1 MPYDFPASPTEGQT
15 YSPAGGPDYVWHTAS
30 GAWDIKT
37 SGSNSAFVAKTGDIM
52 SGQLGLPTGPAASN
66 AVRKDYVDAA
76 DAAKVSKTGDAMS
89 GNLNINVASPQL
101 LLSKTASGQG
111 AFLGGYTGTST
122 RWVIQLGNSTA
133 ESGGNAGSDFEIDRY
148 NDSAGW
154 LGSPLL
160 INRAS
165 GAVTIAQALSVGG
178 ALSSGPMNANGN
190 RIYCGFLYSTGN
202 VQAAASLMWGPNGD
216 YIYADTNATL
226 MLVNGAACYWSYTK
240 SNGYWQW
247 VVNNAITIQLQYPA
261 GFLVN
266 GAAYKPGGG
275 VWSDSSDAR
284 IKNVQG
290 DYAVGLDAV
299 AQLRPV
305 TFTYKGN
312 DTTES
317 PDHIPSADGT
327 KSKDALAVP
336 YPNSPHRQVAE
347 SSKTFHGLIAQE
359 VEAIFP
365 EMVTVRNGYIDGEQV
380 NDIRD
385 LDTTPL
391 IFALINAIKEL
402 KARVETLEGA

>member
-1 MPYDFPASPTEGQT
+1 
-15 YSPAGGPDYVWHTAS
+15 
-30 GAWDIKT
+30 
-37 SGSNSAFVAKTGDIM
+37 
-52 SGQLGLPTGPAASN
+52 
-66 AVRKDYVDAA
+66 
-76 DAAKVSKTGDAMS
+76 
-89 GNLNINVASPQL
+89 
-101 LLSKTASGQG
+101 
-111 AFLGGYTGTST
+111 
-122 RWVIQLGNSTA
+122 
-133 ESGGNAGSDFEIDRY
+133 
-148 NDSAGW
+148 
-154 LGSPLL
+154 
-160 INRAS
+160 
-165 GAVTIAQALSVGG
+165 
-178 ALSSGPMNANGN
+178 
-190 RIYCGFLYSTGN
+190 
-202 VQAAASLMWGPNGD
+202 
-216 YIYADTNATL
+216 
-226 MLVNGAACYWSYTK
+226 
-240 SNGYWQW
+240 
-247 VVNNAITIQLQYPA
+247 
-261 GFLVN
+261 
-266 GAAYKPGGG
+266 
-275 VWSDSSDAR
+275 
-284 IKNVQG
+284 VQG